1 MNNNSELI
9 TFSKI
14 QLISVGV
21 GFVLCM
27 LASIIFV
34 QSSIDSSYQKQLAKV
49 AADNLQ
55 LRMNQKQE
63 QLLAQANSVA
73 TSIRLSQLVG
83 DGDIT
88 ARSLEE
94 ARVRETI
101 PHAVRV
107 RLIRSKEAKIERDAI
122 PPFTFTSLDLVNR
135 VEAGENVFPEAVNAN
150 GRWLIS
156 VAAPIKPPSD
166 TEIRGTLFIYLE
178 ITTLSDI
185 FEDELQGEFSL
196 NQTFGNAESS
206 QILTS
211 GSGASDLILK
221 RNLDNPYWSI
231 IFKPSSD
238 LMSRSIGNLALY
250 SLPGLLFLIITGT
263 GAIMG
268 ARRSIEL
275 VKADTALLQLQMSD
289 VSTGAYEPKFTYG
302 LHAFFELD
310 ASLARFGKR
319 KEVPAE
325 ITPLDIDLNPLP
337 NEEKQTNA
345 EPDSPALEEGV
356 LADEILADDVLI
368 EDVLIEDVEKEEYH
382 DNESDK
388 LAADALAT
396 IFRAY
401 DIRGIV
407 NQTLTSDVIRKIGQ
421 AIGSEAQDLGEQTLI
436 VGADGRISSPA
447 VMETLIEG
455 ILSTGTDVHS
465 IGAVPTPLVYFATNT
480 MESQSGV
487 VVTGSHN
494 PADYNGFKIVLEGR
508 TLIAEDIQNL
518 YNRVVNEDFHVGEGQ
533 FSESD
538 IREDYIDAI
547 ADDVVVA
554 QPLKVVVDCG
564 NGIAGDIAPDLISA
578 LGCDV
583 LPLYCDVD
591 GNFPNHHPD
600 PTIPANLADLILTV
614 KSEGADLG
622 IALDGDGD
630 RIVAVTSE
638 GNIVWPDRLL
648 MLFAKDVVS
657 RNPGSDVVYDV
668 KCTRHLNSV
677 IRGFGGR
684 PILCR
689 SGHSYVKQ
697 KIQETDAVLG
707 GELSGHICFSE
718 RWYGFDDGLYSAARL
733 LEIVGAKTESLQEI
747 LNEFPISVSTPEIQL
762 FVSEA
767 EKFEIVEQF
776 NQLADFEG
784 GTATTIDGVRFDFAD
799 GWGLVRASNTNPCL
813 TLRFEA
819 DDQKSLER
827 IKNLFKEKLHII
839 DDTLEL

>member
-1 MNNNSELI
+1 MKNSNSELI
-9 TFSKI
+9 MFSKI
-14 QLISVGV
+14 QLISVGL

-27 LASIIFV
+27 LASTIFL
-34 QSSIDSSYQKQLAKV
+34 QSSIDSRYQKQLANI

-73 TSIRLSQLVG
+73 TSIRLSQLVSEG
-83 DGDIT
+83 DVT

-107 RLIRSKEAKIERDAI
+107 RLIRSKEAKIERESI

-178 ITTLSDI
+178 ITALSDI
-185 FEDELQGEFSL
+185 FGEELQGEFSL
-196 NQTFGNAESS
+196 NQNFGSS
-206 QILTS
+206 DSLQILTS
-211 GSGASDLILK
+211 GSGGSNLILK
-221 RNLDNPYWSI
+221 RNLDNPHWGI
-231 IFKPSSD
+231 IYKPSSD
-238 LMSRSIGNLALY
+238 LMGLSMGSLALY
-250 SLPGLLFLIITGT
+250 SLPGLLFLIITGM
-263 GAIMG
+263 GAIIG
-268 ARRSIEL
+268 ARKAIAL
-275 VKADTALLQLQMSD
+275 VKADTALLQLQMGD
-289 VSTGAYEPKFTYG
+289 VSTGAYEPRITYS
-302 LHAFFELD
+302 LQAFLELD

-325 ITPLDIDLNPLP
+325 ITPLDIELNPLP
-337 NEEKQTNA
+337 NGKVQGIRD
-345 EPDSPALEEGV
+345 PDSPVLKEGALAVE
-356 LADEILADDVLI
+356 AFADDTLN
-368 EDVLIEDVEKEEYH
+368 EDVDEEEYH
-382 DNESDK
+382 DIESDN
-388 LAADALAT
+388 LATDALAT

-407 NQTLTSDVIRKIGQ
+407 NQTLTPDVIRKIGQ
-421 AIGSEAQDLGEQTLI
+421 AIGSEARDLGEQTLI

-447 VMETLIEG
+447 VLEKLIEG

-480 MESQSGV
+480 METQSGV

-494 PADYNGFKIVLEGR
+494 PPDYNGFKIVLEGH
-508 TLIAEDIQNL
+508 TLVAEDIQNL
-518 YNRVVNEDFHVGEGQ
+518 YKRVVNENFHVGEGQ
-533 FSESD
+533 FYESD

-677 IRGFGGR
+677 ISSFGGR

-697 KIQETDAVLG
+697 KIQQTDAVLG

-733 LEIVGAKTESLQEI
+733 LEIVGAQTESLQEL

-762 FVSEA
+762 FVSET

-776 NQLADFEG
+776 NQLANFEG
-784 GTATTIDGVRFDFAD
+784 GTATTIDGVRIDFAD

-839 DDTLEL
+839 DDTLEF

>member
-1 MNNNSELI
+1 
-9 TFSKI
+9 
-14 QLISVGV
+14 
-21 GFVLCM
+21 M
-27 LASIIFV
+27 LASTIFL
-34 QSSIDSSYQKQLAKV
+34 QSSIDSRYQKQLANI

-73 TSIRLSQLVG
+73 TSIRLSQLVSEG
-83 DGDIT
+83 DVT

-107 RLIRSKEAKIERDAI
+107 RLIRSKEAKIERESI

-178 ITTLSDI
+178 ITALSDI
-185 FEDELQGEFSL
+185 FGEELQGEFSL
-196 NQTFGNAESS
+196 NQNFGSS
-206 QILTS
+206 DSLQILTS
-211 GSGASDLILK
+211 GSGGSNLILK
-221 RNLDNPYWSI
+221 RNLDNPHWGI
-231 IFKPSSD
+231 IYKPSSD
-238 LMSRSIGNLALY
+238 LMGLSMGSLALY
-250 SLPGLLFLIITGT
+250 SLPGLLFLIITGM
-263 GAIMG
+263 GAIIG
-268 ARRSIEL
+268 ARKAIAL
-275 VKADTALLQLQMSD
+275 VKADTALLQLQMGD
-289 VSTGAYEPKFTYG
+289 VSTGAYEPRITYS
-302 LHAFFELD
+302 LQAFLELD

-325 ITPLDIDLNPLP
+325 ITPLDIELNPLP
-337 NEEKQTNA
+337 NGKVQGIRD
-345 EPDSPALEEGV
+345 PDSPVLKEGALAVE
-356 LADEILADDVLI
+356 AFADDTLN
-368 EDVLIEDVEKEEYH
+368 EDVDEEEYH
-382 DNESDK
+382 DIESDN
-388 LAADALAT
+388 LATDALAT

-407 NQTLTSDVIRKIGQ
+407 NQTLTPDVIRKIGQ
-421 AIGSEAQDLGEQTLI
+421 AIGSEARDLGEQTLI

-447 VMETLIEG
+447 VLEKLIEG

-480 MESQSGV
+480 METQSGV

-494 PADYNGFKIVLEGR
+494 PPDYNGFKIVLEGH
-508 TLIAEDIQNL
+508 TLVAEDIQNL
-518 YNRVVNEDFHVGEGQ
+518 YKRVVNENFHVGEGQ
-533 FSESD
+533 FYESD

-677 IRGFGGR
+677 ISSFGGR

-697 KIQETDAVLG
+697 KIQQTDAVLG

-733 LEIVGAKTESLQEI
+733 LEIVGAQTESLQEL

-762 FVSEA
+762 FVSET

-776 NQLADFEG
+776 NQLANFEG
-784 GTATTIDGVRFDFAD
+784 GTATTIDGVRIDFAD

-827 IKNLFKEKLHII
+827 IKNLFKEKL
-839 DDTLEL
+839 

>member
-1 MNNNSELI
+1 MNKNNELI
-9 TFSKI
+9 MFSKI
-14 QLISVGV
+14 QLISIGI
-21 GFVLCM
+21 GFVLCL
-27 LASIIFV
+27 LASVIFL
-34 QSSIDSSYQKQLAKV
+34 QSSINSRYQEQLANI

-55 LRMNQKQE
+55 LRVNQKQE

-73 TSIRLSQLVG
+73 TSIRLSQLVSSG
-83 DGDIT
+83 DVT

-107 RLIRSKEAKIERDAI
+107 RLIRSKEAKVEREAI

-166 TEIRGTLFIYLE
+166 TQIRGTLFIYLE
-178 ITTLSDI
+178 ITALSDT
-185 FEDELQGEFSL
+185 FGEELQGEFSL
-196 NQTFGNAESS
+196 NQAFGNSDPS
-206 QILTS
+206 QILNS
-211 GSGASDLILK
+211 GSSGSDLILE
-221 RNLDNPYWSI
+221 RSLDNPHWSI
-231 IFKPSSD
+231 TFKPSSE
-238 LMSRSIGNLALY
+238 LMSLSIGNAAFYL
-250 SLPGLLFLIITGT
+250 LPGLLFLIVSAI
-263 GAIMG
+263 GAIAG
-268 ARRSIEL
+268 ARKSITL
-275 VKADTALLQLQMSD
+275 VETDTALLQLQMGD
-289 VSTGAYEPKFTYG
+289 VSTGAYEPKNTYSV
-302 LHAFFELD
+302 HAFLELD

-319 KEVPAE
+319 KEMPTEV
-325 ITPLDIDLNPLP
+325 TSLDIELNTLTQG
-337 NEEKQTNA
+337 EAQT
-345 EPDSPALEEGV
+345 DSPILEEV
-356 LADEILADDVLI
+356 IPDDETLEDDALVEGEI
-368 EDVLIEDVEKEEYH
+368 EEEYL
-382 DNESDK
+382 DIEGDE

-407 NQTLTSDVIRKIGQ
+407 NQTLTPDVIKKIGQ
-421 AIGSEAQDLGEQTLI
+421 AIGSEAQEIGEQTLI

-455 ILSTGTDVHS
+455 ILSTGTNVHC

-480 MESQSGV
+480 MDTQSGV
-487 VVTGSHN
+487 AVTGSHN
-494 PADYNGFKIVLEGR
+494 PADYNGFKVVLEGR
-508 TLIAEDIQNL
+508 TLVAEDIQNL
-518 YNRVVNEDFHVGEGQ
+518 YNRVINEDFHVGEGEL
-533 FSESD
+533 SESD
-538 IREDYIDAI
+538 IREEYIDTI

-554 QPLKVVVDCG
+554 QPLKVVIDCG
-564 NGIAGDIAPDLISA
+564 NGIAGDIAPDLLSA

-583 LPLYCDVD
+583 LPLYCEVD

-600 PTIPANLADLILTV
+600 PTIPANLDDLILTV
-614 KSEGADLG
+614 KSQGADIG

-677 IRGFGGR
+677 ISGFGGR

-689 SGHSYVKQ
+689 SGHSYVKE

-707 GELSGHICFSE
+707 GEYSGHICFSE

-733 LEIVGAKTESLQEI
+733 LEIVGAQTESLQEL
-747 LNEFPISVSTPEIQL
+747 LNEFPISISTPEIQL

-767 EKFEIVEQF
+767 EKFEIVDQF
-776 NQLADFEG
+776 KQLADFEG
-784 GTATTIDGVRFDFAD
+784 GTATTIDGVRIDFAD
-799 GWGLVRASNTNPCL
+799 GWGLIRSSNTNPCL

-819 DDQKSLER
+819 DDHASLER
-827 IKNLFKEKLHII
+827 IKNAFREKLNII
-839 DDTLEL
+839 DDTLEF